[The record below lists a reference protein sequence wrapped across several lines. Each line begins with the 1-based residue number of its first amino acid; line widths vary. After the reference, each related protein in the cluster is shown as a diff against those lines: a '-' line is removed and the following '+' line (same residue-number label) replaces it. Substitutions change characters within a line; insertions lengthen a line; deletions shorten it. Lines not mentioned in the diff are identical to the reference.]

1 MFRKSSNFI
10 KFFNF
15 IGFQNKI
22 FMVILSC
29 RELNKSYGIDSILED
44 ISFNINEGDKVGLVG
59 LNGAGKTTLFKILS
73 GQLDYD
79 KGNIYVAKSK
89 LVGHLKQIP
98 DFESDSTIY
107 EEALNVF
114 KELIEKEKTLRNL
127 ESLIAKESQN
137 ENSKKLNQLM
147 LDYSN
152 LLEEFEKENG
162 YGFKSEVRGVLKGL
176 GFSEDEFDKKIS
188 LLSGGEKTRVLL
200 STLLLKKPDILL
212 LDEPT
217 NHLDI
222 DAVEWLEGFLRQ
234 YDKTVILISHDRY
247 FLDQIVNKVLEIKN
261 KKLIE
266 YKGNYS
272 EFIEKKMAQ
281 EEFLIKQF
289 QEQNEEIKRQ
299 KEIISRL
306 KGYGNEKFVKRA
318 RSREK
323 MIEKMPDV
331 EKPDTF
337 NKKASIRFEPNIT
350 SGYDVLKAENLSKSF
365 SSKFLFEDVNF
376 QIFRGEK
383 VALIGPNGVGKS
395 TLFKILQSIEEKDSG
410 KIILGTNVHI
420 GYYDQEQKFL
430 NQEKSI
436 INEIWDEYPKLTQ
449 TQIRTLLGSFLFQDE
464 DVFKSI
470 SSLSGGEKA
479 RVSLVKLMLSDANFL
494 FIDEPTNHLDIDS
507 KQALENALKNYEG
520 TLFLISHD
528 RYFLN
533 QVADKI
539 LVLSKN
545 GVDEYLGNYDYYVE
559 KKNLKDSMLE
569 DITIEKTK
577 TQIQYD
583 KKKEK
588 ERQKNEK
595 NLKKE
600 IKNIELEIQSTESK
614 IELINHDLCLEEI
627 YSNPEK
633 TKNLIKEKNILENT
647 LENLYV
653 EWESLLD

>member
-633 TKNLIKEKNILENT
+633 TKNLIKEKNVLENT